1 MAGDVVIIGA
11 GIVGA
16 STAYFLAREGV
27 SVTVLDSVGVAAG
40 ASGRNNGLVE
50 HPYDRPSVP
59 LFDETVDF
67 LHGVLGDAMP
77 EQPVGAL
84 LLADD
89 EAGAKELLDHY
100 AQFPELRPALLT
112 PREARV
118 EEPLLA
124 DGLWA
129 CMLQTGYPISP
140 LAATQAVAE
149 MARRAGAEFVVP
161 GIQSGG
167 SAIGGAGSRSAISPY
182 NAGAITGNAD
192 LARCEADAVVV
203 ATGASTAQTLGGL
216 IRLDAVEPLWG
227 VIVLVHLPQHPRHPI
242 IEGTVT
248 RGLTTGKI
256 EHETSFTLL
265 DSPSWLAVGSTLLAG
280 VQPEAAAW
288 SQRLLDRGTRFV
300 PSIAR
305 ARVEG
310 TIVCARPKSF
320 DNRPL
325 LGRVPGHDRIWLG
338 SGHGGRGM
346 SLGAASGRLLAE
358 AILSGSEAG
367 IPAELS
373 ARRLARS

>member
-11 GIVGA
+11 GIVGV

-27 SVTVLDSVGVAAG
+27 SVTVLDTVGVAAG

-50 HPYDRPSVP
+50 HPYDAHSVP
-59 LFDETVDF
+59 LFDETVAF
-67 LHGVLGDAMP
+67 LHEVLGDAMP
-77 EQPVGAL
+77 AQPVGAL

-89 EAGAKELLDHY
+89 EAGAHELLDHY
-100 AQFPELRPALLT
+100 AQFPELAPTLLT

-140 LAATQAVAE
+140 LDATRAVAE
-149 MARRAGAEFVVP
+149 MARRAGAEFVVRAT
-161 GIQSGG
+161 GG
-167 SAIGGAGSRSAISPY
+167 SEFE
-182 NAGAITGNAD
+182 
-192 LARCEADAVVV
+192 RCNADAVVV
-203 ATGASTAQTLGGL
+203 ATGAWTAQTLGGL
-216 IRLDAVEPLWG
+216 VRADAVEPLWG
-227 VIVLVHLPQHPRHPI
+227 VIVLVELPQHPRHPI

-248 RGLTTGKI
+248 RGLTTGTI
-256 EHETSFTLL
+256 EHESSFTLL

-280 VQPEAAAW
+280 VEPEPAAW

-300 PSIAR
+300 PSIAG
-305 ARVEG
+305 ARVQG
-310 TIVCARPKSF
+310 TLVCARPKSF
-320 DNRPL
+320 DNRPI

-346 SLGAASGRLLAE
+346 SLGAASGRLLAQ

-367 IPAELS
+367 IPPKLRAH
-373 ARRLARS
+373 RLVMSRT